1 MLERNGNVYININK
15 HKEKEGG
22 GVEGEN
28 GGGREKGGGEK
39 RGLKGGSDVK
49 YEMEVLKADR
59 MRSIKK
65 GKKRRLID

>member
-1 MLERNGNVYININK
+1 MFTLISTNIK
-15 HKEKEGG
+15 RRREGG
-22 GVEGEN
+22 EGEN
-28 GGGREKGGGEK
+28 GGGREKGGGKK